1 MDILISKKEKPL
13 IQRIILT
20 FILSIM
26 LFILIKVLQV
36 DTNQNMTIF
45 NYQTDNLWLLI
56 TTFLLYLYIGYDIIW
71 TAIRNISHGTIF
83 DENFLMSIATI
94 GAFLIG
100 EYSEGIAVMLFYQ
113 IGEFLQRAAVNKS
126 RKSIADLMDIAP
138 EYANIMQDGE
148 MQQVD
153 PYEVSIDDQIIVLP
167 GERIPLDG
175 IVIEGSSSLDTS
187 ALTGE
192 SLPVDIEKGEEVF
205 SGSINLSAKIIIQVK
220 KEYDDS
226 VVANILELVENAT
239 DQKANAEV
247 FATTFARYYTPI
259 VFFAAI
265 ALTLIPVLFFQQ
277 NFAAWLERSLI
288 FLVVSC
294 PCALVVSIPLTFFGG
309 IGAASKVG
317 VLVKGS
323 NYLEYLAKVNTIVFD
338 KTGTLTYGNFQVTNI
353 VANGMSKE
361 ELLQIAAHAEYYSN
375 HPIAK
380 SIIAAY
386 PEKIKPESIGNPI
399 EISGQGIEVNYQG
412 QKILAGNKK
421 LMSENK
427 IDLPIVEEIGS
438 VVYFAKED
446 KFIGYICIDDL
457 LKENTKKTIQDL
469 KKIGIIQ
476 TIMLTGDRQ
485 PVAKKIAESVSIDDY
500 YAELLPQDKVEQL
513 QRIIHANKKG
523 LVAYVGDGIN
533 DAPVLALAD
542 VGIAMGG
549 LGSAAAVEA
558 ADIVIMQDQLERIVD
573 AIKVGRKTLGI
584 AKQNLIIALSI
595 KTIILILATFGFAN
609 LWLAVFGDVGV
620 TIIAVFNA
628 LRALLVEKK

>member
-469 KKIGIIQ
+469 KKIGINQ

-609 LWLAVFGDVGV
+609 LW
-620 TIIAVFNA
+620 
-628 LRALLVEKK
+628 

>member
-323 NYLEYLAKVNTIVFD
+323 NYLEYLAKVNTI
-338 KTGTLTYGNFQVTNI
+338 
-353 VANGMSKE
+353 
-361 ELLQIAAHAEYYSN
+361 
-375 HPIAK
+375 
-380 SIIAAY
+380 
-386 PEKIKPESIGNPI
+386 
-399 EISGQGIEVNYQG
+399 
-412 QKILAGNKK
+412 
-421 LMSENK
+421 
-427 IDLPIVEEIGS
+427 EIG
-438 VVYFAKED
+438 
-446 KFIGYICIDDL
+446 
-457 LKENTKKTIQDL
+457 
-469 KKIGIIQ
+469 
-476 TIMLTGDRQ
+476 
-485 PVAKKIAESVSIDDY
+485 
-500 YAELLPQDKVEQL
+500 
-513 QRIIHANKKG
+513 
-523 LVAYVGDGIN
+523 
-533 DAPVLALAD
+533 
-542 VGIAMGG
+542 
-549 LGSAAAVEA
+549 
-558 ADIVIMQDQLERIVD
+558 
-573 AIKVGRKTLGI
+573 
-584 AKQNLIIALSI
+584 
-595 KTIILILATFGFAN
+595 
-609 LWLAVFGDVGV
+609 
-620 TIIAVFNA
+620 
-628 LRALLVEKK
+628 RAHV

>member
-469 KKIGIIQ
+469 KKIGINQ

-485 PVAKKIAESVSIDDY
+485 PVAKKITESVSIDDY

>member
-469 KKIGIIQ
+469 KKIGINQ

>member
-469 KKIGIIQ
+469 KKIGINQ

-500 YAELLPQDKVEQL
+500 YAAMVPQDKVEQL

-523 LVAYVGDGIN
+523 
-533 DAPVLALAD
+533 
-542 VGIAMGG
+542 
-549 LGSAAAVEA
+549 
-558 ADIVIMQDQLERIVD
+558 
-573 AIKVGRKTLGI
+573 
-584 AKQNLIIALSI
+584 
-595 KTIILILATFGFAN
+595 
-609 LWLAVFGDVGV
+609 
-620 TIIAVFNA
+620 
-628 LRALLVEKK
+628 